1 MADIFSKAKRSEI
14 MSKIKSKD
22 TSIELIFAKE
32 LRKHKICYRRNNKK
46 IKGSPDFVITDKN
59 LVVFLDGEFWH
70 GFKWDEKKKRIK
82 SNRQYWVSKIEK
94 NIKRDKSVSK
104 YLKVHGWYVLRF
116 WQHQIKKDPE
126 KCIKK
131 IIDLKLI

>member
-1 MADIFSKAKRSEI
+1 

-22 TSIELIFAKE
+22 TSIELIFVKE
-32 LRKHKICYRRNNKK
+32 LRKHKIRYRRNNKK

-59 LVVFLDGEFWH
+59 LAVFLDGEFWH

-82 SNRQYWVSKIEK
+82 SNRQYWISKIEK
-94 NIKRDKSVSK
+94 NIKRDKFVSK
-104 YLKVHGWYVLRF
+104 YLKVNGWNVFRF

-131 IIDLKLI
+131 IINLK